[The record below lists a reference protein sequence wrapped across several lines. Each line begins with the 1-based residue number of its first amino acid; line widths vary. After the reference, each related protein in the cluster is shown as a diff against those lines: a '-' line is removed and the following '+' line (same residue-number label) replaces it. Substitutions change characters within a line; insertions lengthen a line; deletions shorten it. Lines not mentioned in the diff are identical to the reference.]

1 VTCCDLVCSVM
12 SPSLTFSSIYPLSS
26 LSLILSTHSITHLIL
41 FSFSFHFSHLFVS
54 LCLTSLRMTSL
65 HHILQIDEND
75 RFTEFFKH
83 LSALLN
89 KRRLYFMRD
98 TRSWIFQYVVPVL
111 FVLIGML
118 VMRVRTDP
126 TFYFPLN

>member
-1 VTCCDLVCSVM
+1 
-12 SPSLTFSSIYPLSS
+12 
-26 LSLILSTHSITHLIL
+26 
-41 FSFSFHFSHLFVS
+41 
-54 LCLTSLRMTSL
+54 MTSL